1 MMHDNE
7 TFHHALIVDD
17 HKCIRCTHCI
27 KVCPT
32 EAIRIVDGK
41 VQIREERCVDC
52 GECVRA
58 CPQKAIG
65 IDHDDLE
72 LIHAYKYRVALFP
85 SVFVGQFPERVTEDK
100 IYASF
105 MELGFTHAF
114 EVEQPIGVLKELIRD
129 EVKANKSDV
138 PVISSFCPAIVRLMQ
153 IHYPS
158 LTEYIAH
165 VKAPHDLAAHYVI
178 DRLVQKGVD
187 PADIGLFYI
196 TPCVAKIAAVKAPVG
211 EEKSVISGVISP
223 TVMYNKIMSV
233 AEDVPPFDRTKLWKE
248 LTKEGIQWSL
258 THGETWWQN
267 SRTMAVDGIHNTIK
281 FLERL
286 ENDEIKNID
295 YVELRACDRSCA
307 AGVLLAQ
314 NRFLTVER
322 LKRRAKRYPSDEKKA
337 MTEEPGKYA
346 VLKEKMKTADITPR
360 PLLRFGPDMEKA
372 MTRMQRARNI
382 MCHLPGIDCGAC
394 GAPTCQALAEDMA
407 NGVAKMSDCI
417 FIQQLW
423 QKDSKV
429 GPEKAFKRMEKK
441 WGEKRFDPDCTKIG
455 AKNESN

>member
-1 MMHDNE
+1 MMHNNE

-17 HKCIRCTHCI
+17 QKCIRCTHCV

-41 VQIREERCVDC
+41 VHIREERCVDC

-105 MELGFTHAF
+105 LELGFTHAF

-129 EVKANKSDV
+129 EIKANKSDL
-138 PVISSFCPAIVRLMQ
+138 PVISSFCPAIVRLIQ
-153 IHYPS
+153 ILYPS
-158 LTEYIAH
+158 LTGHIAR
-165 VKAPHDLAAHYVI
+165 VKAPHDLAAHFVI
-178 DRLVQKGVD
+178 DRLTRKGVD
-187 PADIGLFYI
+187 PSDIGLFYI

-223 TVMYNKIMSV
+223 TVMYNKIMAV
-233 AEDVPPFDRTKLWKE
+233 ADDVPPFDKTKLWKG

-267 SRTMAVDGIHNTIK
+267 SRTMAVDGIHNAIK
-281 FLERL
+281 ILERL

-295 YVELRACDRSCA
+295 YLELRACDRSCA

-322 LKRRAKRYPSDEKKA
+322 LKRRAKRYPSDEKKT

-346 VLKEKMKTADITPR
+346 TLKEKMTTAEINPR
-360 PLLRFGPDMEKA
+360 PLLRFGADMEKA

-407 NGVAKMSDCI
+407 NGEAKMSDCI

-423 QKDSKV
+423 QKDDKV
-429 GPEKAFKRMEKK
+429 EPEKAFKRMEKK

>member
-1 MMHDNE
+1 
-7 TFHHALIVDD
+7 
-17 HKCIRCTHCI
+17 
-27 KVCPT
+27 
-32 EAIRIVDGK
+32 
-41 VQIREERCVDC
+41 
-52 GECVRA
+52 
-58 CPQKAIG
+58 
-65 IDHDDLE
+65 
-72 LIHAYKYRVALFP
+72 
-85 SVFVGQFPERVTEDK
+85 
-100 IYASF
+100 
-105 MELGFTHAF
+105 
-114 EVEQPIGVLKELIRD
+114 
-129 EVKANKSDV
+129 
-138 PVISSFCPAIVRLMQ
+138 
-153 IHYPS
+153 
-158 LTEYIAH
+158 
-165 VKAPHDLAAHYVI
+165 
-178 DRLVQKGVD
+178 
-187 PADIGLFYI
+187 
-196 TPCVAKIAAVKAPVG
+196 
-211 EEKSVISGVISP
+211 
-223 TVMYNKIMSV
+223 
-233 AEDVPPFDRTKLWKE
+233 
-248 LTKEGIQWSL
+248 
-258 THGETWWQN
+258 
-267 SRTMAVDGIHNTIK
+267 
-281 FLERL
+281 
-286 ENDEIKNID
+286 
-295 YVELRACDRSCA
+295 
-307 AGVLLAQ
+307 VLLAQ